1 MEISL
6 QNNLS
11 NYGYGSTE
19 TTFTTNIAYPTA
31 TVWVPWLVDGK
42 NVPYTTGERW
52 VTVTIPLTKFGKYS
66 DEGGDHPFQ
75 EVIDDRNAAS
85 NANFIFLLCNPDL
98 KYSEDVI
105 FEASNIDLKIYVD
118 NFRIVLNEKIKISD
132 FPEEEDAE

>member
-1 MEISL
+1 M
-6 QNNLS
+6 
-11 NYGYGSTE
+11 GT
-19 TTFTTNIAYPTA
+19 
-31 TVWVPWLVDGK
+31 LVGGWK

-118 NFRIVLNEKIKISD
+118 NFRIVPNEKIKISD